1 MQPWRNR
8 FAVALLSG
16 AAVVGGFFGGAVLLD
31 HVEFARAESDVAAG
45 RQALSSVEDLSSVFR
60 EVARVVAPSVVKIE
74 VTKTVK
80 ANPDM
85 NEDLLRKFFQN
96 NGGGGDLPQP
106 PEEFEQDG
114 TGSGVIMDAAD
125 GYGYILTNN
134 HVAGGA
140 TDIQVTLADGRVIDH
155 GKLLGADPKTDLAVV
170 RVKADHLIA
179 AHWGNSDD
187 LQTGDWV
194 LAFGAPLGFAGT
206 MTHGIVSALN
216 RNEVEL
222 DGGQA
227 YENFIQV
234 DAPINPGNSGG
245 PLVNIHGE
253 VVGINTAIASRTGVF
268 SGIGFAIPANQAH
281 KLYAT
286 LKSGARIVRGW
297 LGISINSVSNDPK
310 IAESFGFTGHDGVIV
325 EDVYPNTPAEGKLN
339 SGDIVTAIN
348 GHTVATAEELRNAV
362 AETTPGTEAKLTVF
376 RDSHTI
382 TVNLTIGTQPED
394 LTSVIP
400 GRGGEEG
407 VAPDNDRREETRAQT
422 FGMEFRSLTPDMARQ
437 LGLDP
442 EATGAVVTNV
452 KPGSL
457 AAQAGLQAGVVV
469 THVGRTTVNSA
480 RQAYAVLANADPKRP
495 VRLTVLTSEGSQFV
509 VLEQDDSA
517 PSNN

>member
-85 NEDLLRKFFQN
+85 NEDLLRKFLQN
-96 NGGGGDLPQP
+96 NGGGDLPQP
-106 PEEFEQDG
+106 PEEFEQEG
-114 TGSGVIMDAAD
+114 TGSGVIMEAAD

-155 GKLLGADPKTDLAVV
+155 GKLLGADPKSDLAVV
-170 RVKADHLIA
+170 RIRADHLIA

-297 LGISINSVSNDPK
+297 LGVSISNVSSEPK
-310 IAESFGFTGHDGVIV
+310 IAESFGFAGHDGVIV
-325 EDVYPNTPAEGKLN
+325 EDVFPNTPAEGKLN

-348 GHTVATAEELRNAV
+348 GHTVATADELRNAV
-362 AETTPGTEAKLTVF
+362 AETPPGTAARLTVF
-376 RDSHTI
+376 RDNHTI

-394 LTSVIP
+394 LTSVLP
-400 GRGGEEG
+400 GHGGEENG
-407 VAPDNDRREETRAQT
+407 APDNDRREETRAQT
-422 FGMEFRSLTPDMARQ
+422 FGMEFRTLTPEMARQ
-437 LGLDP
+437 LNLDP
-442 EATGAVVTNV
+442 EATGAVVTSVTPN
-452 KPGSL
+452 SL
-457 AAQAGLQAGVVV
+457 AAQAGLEPGAVI
-469 THVGRTTVNSA
+469 THVGRAAVSSA
-480 RQAYAVLANADPKRP
+480 HQAYSALANANPKRP
-495 VRLTVLTSEGSQFV
+495 VRLTVLTAEGSQFV
-509 VLEQDDSA
+509 VLEQDDSS
-517 PSNN
+517 PSTN